1 MLALAVFFQA
11 LAGIRVVLVCDA
23 VSVEDGVFRAG
34 DLEAALDA
42 NFSADAIAD
51 GMVSA
56 DGLMSDIHA
65 SADYRAHLIGE
76 MTRRAVNACA

>member
-1 MLALAVFFQA
+1 M
-11 LAGIRVVLVCDA
+11 
-23 VSVEDGVFRAG
+23 
-34 DLEAALDA
+34 
-42 NFSADAIAD
+42 FS
-51 GMVSA
+51 S

>member
-1 MLALAVFFQA
+1 VFLANFAAGVRVAVTG
-11 LAGIRVVLVCDA
+11 AG
-23 VSVEDGVFRAG
+23 EDSVFRAH
-34 DLEAALDA
+34 DLEAALNA

-51 GMVSA
+51 GMVSS

-76 MTRRAVNACA
+76 MTRRAVNACT